1 MNLFVNFKDENRE
14 KENKQLD
21 NNSDSLNLLPSS
33 FNFDLNLSK
42 ETLQFVNQFAQSESR
57 FNPLSFDTTTT
68 TTSSNG
74 VDVGKHMIGSNN
86 SSYSNETAI
95 NSVNSA
101 NDNHNHHHQR
111 SNGDTHSNKS
121 SNGIANNPLLSC
133 SGYNNE
139 SDDETNWESLL

>member
-1 MNLFVNFKDENRE
+1 MDS
-14 KENKQLD
+14 
-21 NNSDSLNLLPSS
+21 NSDSLNLLPSS

-74 VDVGKHMIGSNN
+74 VDSKHMIGSNN

-101 NDNHNHHHQR
+101 SDNHNHHHHQR

>member
-1 MNLFVNFKDENRE
+1 MNHFINFKDENRE

-21 NNSDSLNLLPSS
+21 SNSDSLNLLPSS

-42 ETLQFVNQFAQSESR
+42 ESR

-74 VDVGKHMIGSNN
+74 VDGGKHMIGSNN

-101 NDNHNHHHQR
+101 SDNHNHHHQR

-139 SDDETNWESLL
+139 SDDETNWENLL